1 MSTENI
7 SITVDADAARSFFE
21 ARPEERRKMEI
32 LLDLRLRELTSKDAR
47 CLKEIMDE
55 IGSQAEAKG
64 LTPEMVESILRGGR

>member
-7 SITVDADAARSFFE
+7 SIADDADAARSFFE

-47 CLKEIMDE
+47 CLKEIMNE

-64 LTPEMVESILRGGR
+64 LTPEMVESMLRGE

>member
-21 ARPEERRKMEI
+21 APPEERRKMEI
-32 LLDLRLRELTSKDAR
+32 LLGLRLRELTSKDAR
-47 CLKEIMDE
+47 SLKEIMDE

-64 LTPEMVESILRGGR
+64 LTPEMVESMLRDE

>member
-7 SITVDADAARSFFE
+7 SIAVDADAARSFFE

-64 LTPEMVESILRGGR
+64 LTPEMVESMLRGE

>member
-64 LTPEMVESILRGGR
+64 LTPEMVESMLRGE